1 MNPSCPHPL
10 GPPPSVLPEASPTP
24 SAGLYNFED
33 GYDYISEPNENLVCP
48 ICRNP
53 FIEPVMCESTDHIFC
68 QSCLIKS
75 LEVSATCPID
85 RLPLSLSLIVP
96 APKII
101 NKLVDELLVSCPF
114 KAKLGC
120 SFVCQRDLIQTH
132 IHSHQAQL
140 DQLASDESL
149 YPQVHGSS
157 QNAPL
162 LDSTVFQRSRLGLT
176 SPKSCLLRFQW
187 LENRATLVSKPQSQ
201 IQIDSGPDSAS
212 NQPKLSPCPFERFG
226 CSFMGTPEAITQQH
240 LSVTSDSTIST
251 DEPRC
256 QFASM
261 QEILH
266 WFEHLEA
273 RNAELKVQLSQ
284 SLVQQGQL
292 TSVLDKLK
300 ISFRQ
305 LWRSQQSGGTHSPL
319 TTLASSGPGSLHR
332 ASILSRLEIPDHYAS
347 SEVPSPGHSAEA
359 SPIHHSSD
367 DPSSTSG
374 SRMAYALNGAR
385 LRRCD
390 DQSSSAVCTG
400 RCAQFYSPIGS
411 PAKLKVRVKTF
422 LRRGEVLTPAS
433 EDLHHELPTAPIAAD
448 QLPHPAKIAPSA
460 GPASLSSSHSS
471 LHSHSSSASGPVSDL
486 HPDTDDPAKRT
497 SWW

>member
-251 DEPRC
+251 DEPRFLGSAGSTHFRPG
-256 QFASM
+256 QTQDQLPTTVAFPAVWRHPFTSD
-261 QEILH
+261 H
-266 WFEHLEA
+266 A
-273 RNAELKVQLSQ
+273 RL
-284 SLVQQGQL
+284 
-292 TSVLDKLK
+292 
-300 ISFRQ
+300 
-305 LWRSQQSGGTHSPL
+305 LW
-319 TTLASSGPGSLHR
+319 
-332 ASILSRLEIPDHYAS
+332 SR
-347 SEVPSPGHSAEA
+347 V
-359 SPIHHSSD
+359 
-367 DPSSTSG
+367 STSG
-374 SRMAYALNGAR
+374 LDTVPTGDPRSLCIVRGTVSRTLSGG
-385 LRRCD
+385 
-390 DQSSSAVCTG
+390 QS
-400 RCAQFYSPIGS
+400 
-411 PAKLKVRVKTF
+411 
-422 LRRGEVLTPAS
+422 
-433 EDLHHELPTAPIAAD
+433 D
-448 QLPHPAKIAPSA
+448 PS
-460 GPASLSSSHSS
+460 LE
-471 LHSHSSSASGPVSDL
+471 
-486 HPDTDDPAKRT
+486 
-497 SWW
+497 